1 MKDKLNELTSKLYTL
16 IEVNVDDGF
25 IRMQMYDIIDEIEE
39 LNQNQ

>member
-39 LNQNQ
+39 LNQN

>member
-1 MKDKLNELTSKLYTL
+1 MKEKLNELTSKLYTL